1 MIVLPVPV
9 RATRNN
15 LLRRQSLQPAPTRVA
30 NWIPIHTTCTESRVH
45 DDTTTT
51 SSSSK
56 DHTYTC
62 PAALDRDVI
71 LAIGLDRARIRCC
84 IDFDIMH
91 AAMGR

>member
-1 MIVLPVPV
+1 MLPVPV
-9 RATRNN
+9 RATRIN

-56 DHTYTC
+56 DHIHVPPHSTVT
-62 PAALDRDVI
+62 
-71 LAIGLDRARIRCC
+71 
-84 IDFDIMH
+84 
-91 AAMGR
+91 